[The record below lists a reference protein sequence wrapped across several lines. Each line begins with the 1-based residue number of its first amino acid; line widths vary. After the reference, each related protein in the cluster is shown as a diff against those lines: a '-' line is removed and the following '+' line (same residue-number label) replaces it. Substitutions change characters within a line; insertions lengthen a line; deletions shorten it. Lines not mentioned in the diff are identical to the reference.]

1 MCELFGANLLIE
13 TSLNGMLA
21 EFFSHSVMHPHGWGL
36 ATFKPNS
43 DIPNIIKEPIRA
55 IDSQIL
61 KQTLLQD
68 IHEHVVLGHIRYATI
83 GKIESKNCHPYTYK
97 DKFNRQWTLIHNGTI
112 YADTTLLPYKS
123 VQEGSSD
130 SERVL
135 LHIINK
141 VNQHSSPLNACDR
154 FHVLN
159 NVVCELSYRN
169 KLNLIVYD
177 GELLYVHTNMKNT
190 LYQKEIN
197 GNMFF
202 ATVPLDSDEW
212 LPVPMTTLLAYQN
225 GILMYRGTNHRNE
238 FMDSYANIQQNQG
251 YYI

>member
-1 MCELFGANLLIE
+1 MCELFGANLLTEI
-13 TSLNGMLA
+13 SLNGMLA

-36 ATFKPNS
+36 ATFQHNS

-61 KQTLLQD
+61 KQILKKD
-68 IHEHVVLGHIRYATI
+68 IHENVVLGHIRYATI
-83 GKIESKNCHPYTYK
+83 GKIKSENCHPYTYK

-112 YADTTLLPYKS
+112 YADTILSPYKCK
-123 VQEGSSD
+123 QKGSSD

-135 LHIINK
+135 LYIIDK
-141 VNQHSSPLNACDR
+141 INQFDSPPNAHDR
-154 FHVLN
+154 FHALN

-169 KLNLIVYD
+169 KLNLIIYD
-177 GELLYVHTNMKNT
+177 GELFYVHTNMKNT
-190 LYQKEIN
+190 LYHKESD
-197 GNMFF
+197 GNSFF
-202 ATVPLDSDEW
+202 ATVPLDPDKW

-225 GILMYRGTNHRNE
+225 GVLAYRGTNHRHE
-238 FMDSYANIQQNQG
+238 FFDSYANIQQNQG